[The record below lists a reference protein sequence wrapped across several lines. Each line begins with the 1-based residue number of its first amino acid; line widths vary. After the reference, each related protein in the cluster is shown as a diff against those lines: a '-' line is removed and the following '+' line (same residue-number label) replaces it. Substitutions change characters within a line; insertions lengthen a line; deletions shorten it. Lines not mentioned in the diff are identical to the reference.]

1 MPGKDTKKSVQ
12 VAGSEPPSA
21 CKWWWSF
28 ISVVVVGI
36 VMMPFTYRI
45 VDGIVRSLT
54 GLRVASASGCPTMLG
69 LGLHLVVVF
78 LALRGVMEL
87 KL

>member
-1 MPGKDTKKSVQ
+1 MPGKDAKKV
-12 VAGSEPPSA
+12 VVSEPPSA
-21 CKWWWSF
+21 CKWWWSL
-28 ISVVVVGI
+28 ISVVVVGL
-36 VMMPFTYRI
+36 VMMPFTYKV

-54 GLRVASASGCPTMLG
+54 GLRVASASGCPTAFG
-69 LGLHLVVVF
+69 LVLHLVVVF